1 MPPLPLTRR
10 SFTATLA
17 ATPLTPALAAGPV
30 ERVERTV
37 LPNGLEVVALPDYR
51 APVVTHMLWYRVGSA
66 DEAPGKSGIAH
77 FLEHLLFKGTVTNP
91 KDTFSK
97 AVVAVGGQENAF
109 TSYDYTGYFQRVAR
123 EHLASMMAFEADR
136 MTNIVIT
143 DEVVA
148 PEREVV
154 LEERRSRTD
163 SDPGARLGE
172 RMSAAIWRDHP
183 YGIPII
189 GWENEIRALNRE
201 DALAFY
207 RRHYAPNNAVLVV
220 AGDVAPADVIRL
232 AEATY
237 GQTPANPAI
246 SSRSRPRMTA
256 RTTAERVQ
264 LADRRVAQPSL
275 SHAVVV
281 PSYATGKPGEAE
293 ALDVLGHILG
303 SNPNGRLYSALVTA
317 KGIAANA
324 GAFYS
329 GGALGEGRFGLFA
342 SPRAGI
348 GLDRLETAIAEVI
361 APVVQ
366 DGITETE
373 LTRAK
378 TRLVADSIFSQDSQ
392 QSMARMYGSS
402 LVSGATIQDLQD
414 WPNRIRRV
422 TRDDVMVAAR
432 QALDLSRAV
441 TGELVREG

>member
-1 MPPLPLTRR
+1 
-10 SFTATLA
+10 
-17 ATPLTPALAAGPV
+17 
-30 ERVERTV
+30 
-37 LPNGLEVVALPDYR
+37 
-51 APVVTHMLWYRVGSA
+51 
-66 DEAPGKSGIAH
+66 
-77 FLEHLLFKGTVTNP
+77 
-91 KDTFSK
+91 
-97 AVVAVGGQENAF
+97 ENAF

-348 GLDRLETAIAEVI
+348 GLGRLEVAIAEVI